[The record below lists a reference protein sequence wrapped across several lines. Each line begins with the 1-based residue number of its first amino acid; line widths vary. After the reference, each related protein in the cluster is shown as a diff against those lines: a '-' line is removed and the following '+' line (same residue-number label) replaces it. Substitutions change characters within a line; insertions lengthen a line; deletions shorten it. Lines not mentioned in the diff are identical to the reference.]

1 MTTLFEPAYAK
12 VNLTLDIQG
21 VREDGY
27 HELQTV
33 MQSISLQDDMEII
46 MGTGKPWKLS
56 CSQPGIPC
64 DERNLAWKAA
74 KIFCET
80 LDLDPQ
86 GLEIRMTKRIPSE
99 AGMGGGSSDAA
110 AVLRALNRHFDEP
123 LSIME
128 LADLGAR
135 VGSDVPFCVLGGT
148 AMCEG
153 RGEKLRK
160 LPDMPECWFVVVK
173 PEFSVSTPAL
183 FRQIDSVEIYDHPD
197 NRAMEAALISGDLQQ
212 VCGCIYN
219 VFDTVVSAEHP
230 ELDHIKSVF
239 RAYGALG
246 SQMTGSG
253 SACFAVVR
261 ELERAQA
268 MADALKEHYSQVFI
282 AKPL

>member
-12 VNLTLDIQG
+12 VNLTLDILG
-21 VREDGY
+21 VRPDGY

-33 MQSISLQDDMEII
+33 MQSILLQDDMEII
-46 MGTGKPWKLS
+46 VGTGEPWKLT

-64 DERNLAWKAA
+64 DGRNLAWKAA
-74 KIFCET
+74 KTFCET
-80 LDLDPQ
+80 LDLDPR

-110 AVLRALNRHFDEP
+110 AVLRALNRHFGEP
-123 LSIME
+123 LSVME

-160 LPDMPECWFVVVK
+160 LPDMPECYLVVVK

-197 NRAMEAALISGDLQQ
+197 NRAMEAALESGDLQQ

-219 VFDTVVSAEHP
+219 VFDPVVSAEHP
-230 ELDHIKSVF
+230 ELDHIKSIF
-239 RAYGALG
+239 RAHGALG

-268 MADALKEHYSQVFI
+268 MADALKAHDYQVFI
-282 AKPL
+282 AKPV

>member
-12 VNLTLDIQG
+12 VNLTLDILG
-21 VREDGY
+21 VRPDGY

-46 MGTGKPWKLS
+46 VGTGEPWKLT
-56 CSQPGIPC
+56 CSQAGIPC
-64 DERNLAWKAA
+64 DGRNLAWKAA
-74 KIFCET
+74 KNFCET
-80 LDLDPQ
+80 LNLDPR

-110 AVLRALNRHFDEP
+110 AVLRALNRHFGEP

-197 NRAMEAALISGDLQQ
+197 NRAMENALESGDLQQ

-219 VFDTVVSAEHP
+219 VFDPVVSREHP
-230 ELDHIKSVF
+230 ELEHIVSIF
-239 RAYGALG
+239 RAHGALG

-282 AKPL
+282 AKPV

>member
-12 VNLTLDIQG
+12 VNLTLDILG
-21 VREDGY
+21 IREDGY

-46 MGTGKPWKLS
+46 VGTGEPWKLT

-64 DERNLAWKAA
+64 DGRNLAWKAA
-74 KIFCET
+74 KTFCET
-80 LDLDPQ
+80 LNLDPR
-86 GLEIRMTKRIPSE
+86 GLEIHMTKRIPSE

-110 AVLRALNRHFDEP
+110 AVLRALNRHFGEP
-123 LSIME
+123 LSLME
-128 LADLGAR
+128 LANLGAR

-153 RGEKLRK
+153 RGEKMRK
-160 LPDMPECWFVVVK
+160 LPDMPECWLVVVK

-197 NRAMEAALISGDLQQ
+197 NRAMENALESGDLQQ

-219 VFDTVVSAEHP
+219 VFDPVVSAEHL
-230 ELDHIKSVF
+230 ELEHIKSVF
-239 RAYGALG
+239 RAYGAMG

-261 ELERAQA
+261 ELETAQA
-268 MADALKEHYSQVFI
+268 MADALKAHDYQVFI